1 MRFSHD
7 PESGALYLRLRD
19 GEIAETVELRS
30 PGALAD
36 VDDRGNVLGLEF
48 LSLEEFVYFM
58 DSAEGEASVAD
69 RIDPQ
74 AFLPLSE
81 EAAERVREDF
91 TVWLETYR
99 RWQFDRAEGTH
110 GWP

>member
-1 MRFSHD
+1 MKFSHD
-7 PESGALYLRLRD
+7 IESGALYFRLRD
-19 GEIAETVELRS
+19 GAIAATVELRS

-36 VDDRGNVLGLEF
+36 VDARGNVLGLEF

-58 DSAEGEASVAD
+58 DSSEGEASVPD

-74 AFLPLSE
+74 GYMPLSE
-81 EAAERVREDF
+81 EAEERLREDF
-91 TVWLETYR
+91 AGWLETYR
-99 RWQFDRAEGTH
+99 RRQFDRAEETH